1 MANKHM
7 KIYPTSLISRE
18 MKIKTAMKYHLTGLR
33 MAIIKKST
41 NDKCWRGCGEKGKG
55 NAVALLVGM

>member
-1 MANKHM
+1 
-7 KIYPTSLISRE
+7 